1 MARYYVVLSRKVYD
15 ILLKA
20 QCERERESL
29 KWHVEDA
36 FNAPLIKCSFYIFSK
51 INQIEPHIYIYKLH

>member
-1 MARYYVVLSRKVYD
+1 MISYSKLD
-15 ILLKA
+15 
-20 QCERERESL
+20 ERERESL

-51 INQIEPHIYIYKLH
+51 INQIEPHIYIYIYIYKLR

>member
-20 QCERERESL
+20 QCERERERESL

-51 INQIEPHIYIYKLH
+51 INQIEPIYI